1 MAVTTPT
8 KGTEMAFIDCKMI
21 VVTTE
26 EDSPRSVSIT
36 SGAKL
41 GVEAL
46 LDTVEAVKL
55 NIKGVLKA
63 QKKESKIITGH
74 TLTLTDNMTIL
85 ELMEI
90 VQGGTLTRDPESH
103 EITGYEPPVVGE
115 AYKPVKFKLEA
126 YSAQMDEGGN
136 EIGYEKVTYPGCTGQ
151 PVGLNSE
158 DNVFR
163 VTEYTITSAP
173 SKGEA
178 PYKWEYVK
186 ALPEVQEPTEVG
198 A

>member
-26 EDSPRSVSIT
+26 EDSPCSVAIT

-90 VQGGTLTRDPESH
+90 VQ
-103 EITGYEPPVVGE
+103 V
-115 AYKPVKFKLEA
+115 LEA
-126 YSAQMDEGGN
+126 DAVS
-136 EIGYEKVTYPGCTGQ
+136 
-151 PVGLNSE
+151 S
-158 DNVFR
+158 
-163 VTEYTITSAP
+163 
-173 SKGEA
+173 
-178 PYKWEYVK
+178 
-186 ALPEVQEPTEVG
+186 
-198 A
+198 